1 MRILI
6 YCPVYR
12 LEPETVHAILTLDR
26 GEHAIQVLFDHEN
39 PPGGDER
46 LTILYKYSRMRGLL
60 LARDIETGFDAVLI
74 IESDIIP
81 PKDALLKLVDCNSD
95 LATGLYMF
103 RRSEPYVC
111 NAARY
116 IPGKDWADQ
125 SYSLFPDDLLKIW
138 GKKIR
143 VSGLGIGCI
152 LIQRHVM
159 EGVPFVDCSQ
169 VHCDWGFS
177 RDVLR
182 RGYKTICD
190 MSIICGHK
198 RPDGMIIWPTQ
209 DGHILTK
216 GEQNDDYHLK
226 QAIASGGKAN
236 YVG

>member
-12 LEPETVHAILTLDR
+12 LEPETLHAILTLER
-26 GEHAIQVLFDHEN
+26 GDHGVQILFDYEN
-39 PPGGDER
+39 PPGDER
-46 LTILYKYSRMRGLL
+46 LTILYKYSRMRATV
-60 LARDIETGFDAVLI
+60 LARDFDAVLI

-81 PKDALLKLVDCNSD
+81 PKDALTKLVDCGSD

-103 RRSEPYVC
+103 RRSKPYVC

-116 IPGKDWADQ
+116 IQGHDWADQ
-125 SYSLFPDDLLKIW
+125 SYSIFPDDLLKVW

-152 LIQRHVM
+152 LIKRHVL
-159 EGVPFVDCSQ
+159 EAVSFVDCGQ
-169 VHCDWGFS
+169 CHCDWGFS

-182 RGYKTICD
+182 CGYKTICD

-198 RPDGMIIWPTQ
+198 RPDGMIIWPTK
-209 DGHILTK
+209 DGHELTE
-216 GEQNDDYHLK
+216 GEDCDDYHLQ
-226 QAIASGGKAN
+226 QAIDSAGKAN
-236 YVG
+236 YAG